1 VVTLVGANHDEG
13 SKPMAT
19 TSEVR
24 LDEPT
29 WMSAGHARG
38 LHGHRLDVDVAAAAG
53 AEFLGTFGL
62 IFAIAATV
70 IGSALARPVVGTPYG
85 SLAVPLA
92 AGLALTCLVAAFG
105 HISGA
110 HFNPAV
116 TLGLAVT
123 GRFRWRQ
130 VPVYL
135 VSQLLGA
142 IGAALACWL
151 VYGERARTMAHLGAT
166 YPAAGVGT
174 GAAFAVEAIATF
186 LLVLVIM
193 AVATDGRV
201 PTGVA
206 AIAIGFA
213 LTTAVFISGP
223 ISGASVNPVHSL
235 GPMIV
240 AGKFTD
246 WWLYLVAPILG
257 GIVAAVTYDGL
268 LRKGNGPAPMPVNGN

>member
-1 VVTLVGANHDEG
+1 
-13 SKPMAT
+13 MAT
-19 TSEVR
+19 TRDIR
-24 LDEPT
+24 LDEPG
-29 WMSAGHARG
+29 WVAVEEAKG
-38 LHGHRLDVDVAAAAG
+38 LHGHRLDVNTATAAV

-70 IGSALARPVVGTPYG
+70 IGAALARPVVGTPYG

-92 AGLALTCLVAAFG
+92 GGMALTCLVAALG

-123 GRFRWRQ
+123 GRFRWRN
-130 VPVYL
+130 VPGYL
-135 VSQLLGA
+135 IAQLLGA
-142 IGAALACWL
+142 IGAGLACWL
-151 VYGERARTMAHLGAT
+151 VYGEAARTVAHVGAT
-166 YPAAGVGT
+166 YPAAGVGA
-174 GAAFAVEAIATF
+174 GAAFVVEAIVTF

-193 AVATDGRV
+193 AVATDNRV

-206 AIAIGFA
+206 AVAIGFA
-213 LTTAVFISGP
+213 LTMAIFISGP
-223 ISGASVNPVHSL
+223 ISGASVNPVRSL

-246 WWLYLVAPILG
+246 WWLYLIAPTLG
-257 GIVAAVTYDGL
+257 GIVAGVTYNGF
-268 LRKGNGPAPMPVNGN
+268 LRKGNGPAPTNNN